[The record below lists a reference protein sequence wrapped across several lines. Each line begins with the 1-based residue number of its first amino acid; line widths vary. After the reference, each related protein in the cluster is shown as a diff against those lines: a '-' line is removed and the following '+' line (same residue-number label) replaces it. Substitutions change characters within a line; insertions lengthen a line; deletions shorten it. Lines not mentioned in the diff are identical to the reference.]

1 MPALTRPACLLLALL
16 AVAAAPRSA
25 TATDDGASAEGPAI
39 IVFDGSGSMWGTIG
53 TERPPKFELL
63 RDVLRQSLSTLSPRV
78 ELGLMSFGHRRRG
91 DCNDVEVLAA
101 PAAGAAERVLSLA
114 DDISPRGRGP
124 LAQALREAASQIPAD
139 RPGSIIAIHDGPDN
153 CSQDPCAAVR
163 EIAGSHPRTRVFMIG
178 FGLPRAD
185 AERLA
190 CVADAT
196 GGRVFETQDSA
207 SLGAALSEA
216 MTLAGLARV
225 DPETGVAVP
234 TPQAATPPKAVGA
247 PGLRLSA
254 SLAAGG
260 PTVTQPVDWTI
271 AKADARDRA
280 VASGRGPDFAVE
292 LEPGSYLVTA
302 RLGRASAQHVADV
315 TDEGP
320 VDVQLALGAGALK
333 LGVKA
338 DREGTPLTDPLITV
352 YAKDAA
358 GTAGQHPVWIGRDA
372 GAELVFPAGAYVVR
386 IEDGLVSETA
396 EVSLAEGISVDV
408 APVLGAGRLEL
419 AAVSATS
426 DEPLEDVTYTIEEDD
441 PFSPQGRREV
451 ARSADP
457 GAAFTLPAGT
467 YYVTARS
474 GALETHERVALGSG
488 DVVRHVAVFNIV
500 RLTVSALVTP
510 PAEDGGT
517 GGRPVVI
524 RILTTDRPEREI
536 ARANAETGVFHLP
549 PGRYRVEAAI
559 SGKTIRATGSV
570 DLAAGR
576 DVTAEI
582 RLESGEV
589 SVQASGA
596 GLHWR
601 IKDSQ
606 GRTVMHSGPGMATT
620 ARLAPGRYEI
630 SADGTAPHTF
640 DLNAGERQE
649 LSVGRP

>member
-1 MPALTRPACLLLALL
+1 MPVFTRLAVPLLGVSLLLAVPLP
-16 AVAAAPRSA
+16 AAA
-25 TATDDGASAEGPAI
+25 TEDTGTGPAVVI
-39 IVFDGSGSMWGTIG
+39 FDGSGSMWGQIG
-53 TERPPKFELL
+53 TERPAKYELARGAL
-63 RDVLRQSLSTLSPRV
+63 REALSTLSPRV

-91 DCNDVEVLAA
+91 DCSDVEVLAS
-101 PAAGAAERVLSLA
+101 PAANATERVLSAA
-114 DDISPRGRGP
+114 DSISPRGRGP
-124 LAQALREAASQIPAD
+124 LTQALRGAASQIPAD
-139 RPGSIIAIHDGPDN
+139 RSGSIIAIHDGPDN
-153 CSQDPCAAVR
+153 CSQDPCSAAR
-163 EIAGSHPRTRVFMIG
+163 EIAASHPKTRVFLIG
-178 FGLPRAD
+178 FGVARAD
-185 AERLA
+185 AQRLA

-216 MTLAGLARV
+216 LTLGGLSRV
-225 DPETGVAVP
+225 DPATGVAVP
-234 TPQAATPPKAVGA
+234 VPQAATPPKAAGA

-271 AKADARDRA
+271 TKTGAPDVA
-280 VASGRGPDFAVE
+280 VATGRGPEFATE
-292 LEPGSYLVTA
+292 LDPGSYLVTA
-302 RLGRASAQHVADV
+302 KLGRASAQQTAEV

-320 VDVQLALGAGALK
+320 VDVQIGLGAGALK
-333 LGVKA
+333 LAVKA
-338 DREGTPLTDPLITV
+338 DRDGTPLTHPLITV
-352 YAKDAA
+352 YAKDADEA
-358 GTAGQHPVWIGRDA
+358 PGRHPVWIGRDA
-372 GAELVFPAGAYVVR
+372 GAELVLPAGAYVVR
-386 IEDGLVSETA
+386 IEDGFVSETA
-396 EVSLAEGISVDV
+396 DVSLAEGVSVDV

-426 DEPLEDVTYTIEEDD
+426 DEPLEEITYVIEEDD

-457 GAAFTLPAGT
+457 SAALTLPAGT

-474 GALETHERVALGSG
+474 GALETHERIALGSG

-500 RLTVSALVTP
+500 KLTVSALVTP
-510 PAEDGGT
+510 PVADGGA

-524 RILTTDRPEREI
+524 RILNPDRPEQEI

-559 SGKTIRATGSV
+559 SGKTIHAAGSV

-589 SVQASGA
+589 HIANA
-596 GLHWR
+596 GTARHWR
-601 IKDSQ
+601 IKDGE

-620 ARLAPGRYEI
+620 ARLAPGRYEFI
-630 SADGTAPHTF
+630 ADGAPPQAF
-640 DLNAGERQE
+640 DLAAGARQD
-649 LSVGRP
+649 LNLAHP

>member
-1 MPALTRPACLLLALL
+1 MPVFTRPRLPLIALAL
-16 AVAAAPRSA
+16 AITAPLPV
-25 TATDDGASAEGPAI
+25 SAEESGTGPAVVI
-39 IVFDGSGSMWGTIG
+39 FDGSGSMWGQIG
-53 TERPPKFELL
+53 TERPPKYELL
-63 RDVLRQSLSTLSPRV
+63 RGALKETLSTLAPGV

-91 DCNDVEVLAA
+91 DCSDVEVLAS
-101 PAAGAAERVLSLA
+101 PAVNATERVLSA
-114 DDISPRGRGP
+114 VDGISPRGRGP
-124 LAQALREAASQIPAD
+124 LTQALRGAANQIPAD
-139 RPGSIIAIHDGPDN
+139 RAGSIIAIHDGPDN
-153 CSQDPCAAVR
+153 CSQDPCAAAR
-163 EIAGSHPRTRVFMIG
+163 EIAASHPKTRVFLIG

-185 AERLA
+185 AQRLA

-207 SLGAALSEA
+207 SLSAALSEA
-216 MTLAGLARV
+216 MTLGGLARV
-225 DPETGVAVP
+225 DPESGVVVP
-234 TPQAATPPKAVGA
+234 APQAATPPKTAGA

-260 PTVTQPVDWTI
+260 PTVAQPVDWTI
-271 AKADARDRA
+271 AKASAPDVA
-280 VASGRGPDFAVE
+280 VASGRGPDFATE
-292 LEPGSYLVTA
+292 LEPASYVVTA
-302 RLGRASAQHVADV
+302 KLGRASAQQTAEV

-320 VDVQLALGAGALK
+320 VDVQVGLGAGALK
-333 LGVKA
+333 LAVKA
-338 DREGTPLTDPLITV
+338 DRDGTPLTNPVITV
-352 YAKDAA
+352 YAKTGDEAP
-358 GTAGQHPVWIGRDA
+358 GHHPVWIGRDP
-372 GAELVFPAGAYVVR
+372 GAELVLPAGAYTVR

-396 EVSLAEGISVDV
+396 DVSLAEGVSVDV

-426 DEPLEDVTYTIEEDD
+426 DEPLEEITYVIEEDD

-457 GAAFTLPAGT
+457 SATLTLPAGT

-474 GALETHERVALGSG
+474 GALETHERIALGSG

-500 RLTVSALVTP
+500 KLTVSALVTP
-510 PAEDGGT
+510 PVADGGA
-517 GGRPVVI
+517 GGRPVLI
-524 RILTTDRPEREI
+524 RILNPDRPEQEI

-589 SVQASGA
+589 SVSASAPGR
-596 GLHWR
+596 HWR
-601 IKDSQ
+601 VKDSE
-606 GRTVMHSGPGMATT
+606 GRTVMHSGPSMATT
-620 ARLAPGRYEI
+620 ARLAPGRYEFI
-630 SADGTAPHTF
+630 ADGTAPEAF
-640 DLNAGERQE
+640 DLAAGGRQE
-649 LSVGRP
+649 LNVARP

>member
-1 MPALTRPACLLLALL
+1 MPAFARLAFPLIALALL
-16 AVAAAPRSA
+16 FAGPRTAAAEQGS
-25 TATDDGASAEGPAI
+25 GAGPAV
-39 IVFDGSGSMWGTIG
+39 IVFDGSGSMWGQIG
-53 TERPPKFELL
+53 TERPPKYELARGAL
-63 RDVLRQSLSTLSPRV
+63 RETLSTLSPRV

-91 DCNDVEVLAA
+91 DCSDVEVLAS
-101 PAAGAAERVLSLA
+101 PAANATERVLSLA
-114 DDISPRGRGP
+114 DGISPRGRGP
-124 LAQALREAASQIPAD
+124 LTQALRGAASQIPAD
-139 RPGSIIAIHDGPDN
+139 RAGSIIAIHDGPDN
-153 CSQDPCAAVR
+153 CSQDPCAAAR
-163 EIAGSHPRTRVFMIG
+163 EIAASHPKTRVFLIG

-185 AERLA
+185 AQRLA
-190 CVADAT
+190 CVADTT

-225 DPETGVAVP
+225 DAETGVAVP
-234 TPQAATPPKAVGA
+234 VPQAAERPKAAGA

-254 SLAAGG
+254 SLATGG

-271 AKADARDRA
+271 AKSGAADVA
-280 VASGRGPDFAVE
+280 VATGRGAEFAAE
-292 LEPGSYLVTA
+292 LEPGSYVVTA
-302 RLGRASAQHVADV
+302 KLGRASAQQTTTV
-315 TDEGP
+315 TEDGP
-320 VDVQLALGAGALK
+320 VDLQLGLGAGALK
-333 LGVKA
+333 LAIKA
-338 DREGTPLTDPLITV
+338 DRDGTPLTNPVITV
-352 YAKDAA
+352 YAKGADESPRR
-358 GTAGQHPVWIGRDA
+358 HPVWIGRDA
-372 GAELVFPAGAYVVR
+372 TAELVLPAGSYAVR
-386 IEDGLVSETA
+386 IEDGFVSETA
-396 EVSLAEGISVDV
+396 DVSLAEGVTIDV

-426 DEPLEDVTYTIEEDD
+426 DEPLEEITYVIEEDD

-457 GAAFTLPAGT
+457 AAAFTLPVGT

-474 GALETHERVALGSG
+474 GALETQERIALGSG

-500 RLTVSALVTP
+500 KLTVSALVTP
-510 PAEDGGT
+510 PVADGGA

-524 RILTTDRPEREI
+524 RILNPDRPEQEI
-536 ARANAETGVFHLP
+536 ARANSETGVFHLP

-589 SVQASGA
+589 SVANAGA
-596 GLHWR
+596 GRHWR
-601 IKDSQ
+601 IKDGE

-620 ARLAPGRYEI
+620 ARLAPGRYEFV
-630 SADGTAPHTF
+630 ADGAAPEAF
-640 DLNAGERQE
+640 DLAAGARQD
-649 LSVGRP
+649 LSAARP